1 MTELAPRFHEAS
13 PLRIVHALGL
23 VIARAVLLFGVGIN
37 QIAPRILGT
46 ENIFAGDFRSLAVL
60 AVLLGALDVGLVL
73 VLGLLVLGRVTL
85 RGLGWRADE
94 LGRDVAL
101 GLAGFAVCSALLV
114 IGFVIAGGSPLEPF
128 LAARDFTLA
137 QRAMFLLVAVLGAAI
152 VEETIFRGY
161 LQPVL
166 VRRFGLLGGI
176 VVSAILFDLMH
187 MNFSP
192 ASLFTKFAFGMVFGA
207 LRGRDRSLVAP
218 AIAHGMIWA
227 VYGA

>member
-1 MTELAPRFHEAS
+1 MTDAAPRFDPAS

-23 VIARAVLLFGVGIN
+23 VVARAVLLFGVGIN

-73 VLGLLVLGRVTL
+73 SVGLLVVGRVTL
-85 RGLGWRADE
+85 RSLGWRADR

-101 GLAGFAVCSALLV
+101 GLAGFAACTGILV
-114 IGFVIAGGSPLEPF
+114 LGFMIAGASPSEPF
-128 LAARDFTLA
+128 VAARDFTLP
-137 QRAMFLLVAVLGAAI
+137 QRLMFLLVAIFGAAL

-166 VRRFGLLGGI
+166 VARLGLVGGL
-176 VVSAILFDLMH
+176 VASAILFDLMH
-187 MNFSP
+187 MNFRP
-192 ASLFTKFAFGMVFGA
+192 ASLFTKFAFGIVFGA

-218 AIAHGMIWA
+218 AIAHGLIWH